1 LGRKSIV
8 TDGTF
13 DFGNVPPPVFAL
25 PPQIAIFI
33 GKSAKLEAIVAAR
46 ARNASS
52 EVCRSASAGISS
64 IF

>member
-1 LGRKSIV
+1 MV

-25 PPQIAIFI
+25 PRPIVIFN
-33 GKSAKLEAIVAAR
+33 GKSAYCEAIAAAR

-52 EVCRSASAGISS
+52 EVCRSVSAGMSP